1 MNNDYS
7 IAVLGGGCFWC
18 YEAIFTRLKGVI
30 SVMSGYAAGT
40 TANPT
45 YEQVCSGATGHA
57 EVIKI
62 TFNPQEISY
71 DDLLDVFFHVH
82 DPTVKNRQGADE
94 GSQYRSI
101 ILYATPAQKTS
112 AEKIIQKFTEQH
124 EFEKPIVTE
133 IKPLEK
139 FYEAEDYHQRYFELN
154 REQPYCQYVISPKM
168 LKFKEKYAKM
178 MKN

>member
-1 MNNDYS
+1 
-7 IAVLGGGCFWC
+7 
-18 YEAIFTRLKGVI
+18 
-30 SVMSGYAAGT
+30 MSGYAGGAT
-40 TANPT
+40 ENPT

-62 TFNPQEISY
+62 TFNPQEILY

-101 ILYATPAQKTS
+101 ILYSSSEQKTS
-112 AEKIIQKFTEQH
+112 AENIIQKLTKEH
-124 EFEKPIVTE
+124 EFENTIVTE
-133 IKPLEK
+133 VKPLEK

-168 LKFKEKYAKM
+168 AKFRQKYAKM
-178 MKN
+178 MKS